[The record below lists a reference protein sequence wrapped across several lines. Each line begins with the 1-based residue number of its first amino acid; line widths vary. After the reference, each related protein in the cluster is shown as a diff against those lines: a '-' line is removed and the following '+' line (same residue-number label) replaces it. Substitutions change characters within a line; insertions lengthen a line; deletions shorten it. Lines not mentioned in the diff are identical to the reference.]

1 MNTIHIIGLG
11 NGGLDACPYGIV
23 KQLETIQQAYVRTM
37 NHPIIEELKALHDLD
52 DSWVSFDSVYE
63 QHDDFE
69 DVYQA
74 IVKTLVDAVENGDVY
89 YILPGHPMI
98 LEETTQRLLKYQND
112 QFEVNV
118 VGGRSFYDDVFNA
131 MQIDPVKGFLSIDAM
146 HYTPIQ
152 FNIHNDTLV
161 TQVYDQFI
169 LSDLKVDL
177 LEHYPAEHT
186 VYIIMDA
193 GIETEVVNSVP
204 LCEIDHEPFV
214 SNLAVLFIPRVTE
227 EVDKYKDIHYSQ
239 LLFNQLVSD
248 DGCPWDRE
256 QTNESILKYLI
267 EESYELSEAVIQ
279 EDDEAITDEL
289 GDVLLQVMLHCAIGE
304 KEGYFTLNEVI
315 HKMNDKVVR
324 RHPHVFGSE
333 QATSTDEVNAIW
345 EAKKREEGLFVERTK
360 YEKDYANFIFP
371 RMYETITKG
380 IKPERL
386 LLKQQSLN
394 GLNND
399 EKGKEK

>member
-1 MNTIHIIGLG
+1 M
-11 NGGLDACPYGIV
+11 
-23 KQLETIQQAYVRTM
+23 
-37 NHPIIEELKALHDLD
+37 
-52 DSWVSFDSVYE
+52 
-63 QHDDFE
+63 
-69 DVYQA
+69 
-74 IVKTLVDAVENGDVY
+74 
-89 YILPGHPMI
+89 
-98 LEETTQRLLKYQND
+98 
-112 QFEVNV
+112 NV

-227 EVDKYKDIHYSQ
+227 EEDKYKDIHYSQ